1 MQYDASLT
9 PGKAI
14 WLLAIFFGLVLVLVI
29 AFFPEI
35 TFSRDTIDG
44 INHLPSIEEP
54 AHDAKPDTGDRQPGI
69 REMGDVFAKNDN
81 NVILTPASQSKAST
95 IFYVLILLREART
108 DTSPGWLF
116 SRL

>member
-35 TFSRDTIDG
+35 TFSRDT
-44 INHLPSIEEP
+44 IEEP